1 MAGME
6 PKESAHRRHDDLG
19 AALDSDA
26 DLHRHVALPVGRVA
40 SGDKELRRH
49 DGSGEELT
57 HAPLYAAMSTRPKR
71 RRSAAGMPIG
81 RVPTTVISL
90 VTTV

>member
-1 MAGME
+1 
-6 PKESAHRRHDDLG
+6 
-19 AALDSDA
+19 
-26 DLHRHVALPVGRVA
+26 
-40 SGDKELRRH
+40 
-49 DGSGEELT
+49 
-57 HAPLYAAMSTRPKR
+57 MSTRPKR